1 MKRRDMLQ
9 LAASSAAL
17 AFLPKDCHLPWQK
30 VGQPLVGAQL
40 TADQKATV
48 RAYADAL
55 LPRTATPGALDV
67 KVPEFVDVIVA
78 DQYMDAE
85 REGLAAG
92 LGHLEAAAQ
101 REGGAFAT
109 LAPAARTRVLE
120 ALERPVSKSTPATR
134 GYQQLR
140 ALLLHGYFTSAVVQR
155 DILKVNVMPGR
166 FDGQAPVA
174 GAAAASAGG
183 THAHG

>member
-17 AFLPKDCHLPWQK
+17 AFLPRDCHLPWQK

-40 TADQKATV
+40 TAEQKATV

-55 LPRTATPGALDV
+55 LPRTTTPGALDV
-67 KVPEFVDVIVA
+67 KVPEFIDVIVA

-92 LGHLEAAAQ
+92 LGHLEAAA
-101 REGGAFAT
+101 
-109 LAPAARTRVLE
+109 ARTRVLT
-120 ALERPVSKSTPATR
+120 ALEQPVAKPTPATR

-140 ALLLHGYFTSAVVQR
+140 ALVLHGYFTSAVVQKEV
-155 DILKVNVMPGR
+155 LKVNVMPGR

-174 GAAAASAGG
+174 GATSVAAGG